1 MTAVAARAATAGPSG
16 RSRGETT
23 ATSSAIFNPR
33 SGLCALLCL
42 ACLALLAG
50 CAAEPSRQTIPAE
63 QLSQANTQADLAS
76 LKSRVQEMRVRIDEL
91 ESVQGKAGR
100 GVTLDEVNRRLALL
114 EETVSRMA
122 ATLGV
127 ESGSRA
133 PSPSSS
139 IGGAPGGPARAG
151 SPDYDPEAPP
161 VAPIAMGQA
170 GNDPAEAILNMAM
183 ESFNQHDYSRANSLF
198 SELLKS
204 YPTSRQAPNA
214 LFWQAETNFQQ
225 GDYARAALICQDLIQ
240 KFPNHPLVPS
250 TMLKQALSFRKLGKL
265 QAARILLQDVEKRYP
280 GTPEARS
287 AQTQLRD
294 LR

>member
-1 MTAVAARAATAGPSG
+1 MTAIDLM
-16 RSRGETT
+16 RSRT
-23 ATSSAIFNPR
+23 ASR
-33 SGLCALLCL
+33 LCTLLWL
-42 ACLALLAG
+42 LALLALAG
-50 CAAEPSRQTIPAE
+50 CASEPARQTIPAE
-63 QLSQANTQADLAS
+63 QLTQANAQADLTS

-127 ESGSRA
+127 DTGSRA
-133 PSPSSS
+133 PSASPGVS
-139 IGGAPGGPARAG
+139 APPARTG
-151 SPDYDPEAPP
+151 SPAYNPDSPP
-161 VAPIAMGQA
+161 VAPITMGQT
-170 GNDPAEAILNMAM
+170 GNDPAEAILNMGM
-183 ESFNQHDYSRANSLF
+183 ESFNQQDYNRANSLF

-240 KFPNHPLVPS
+240 KFPNNPMVPS
-250 TMLKQALSFRKLGKL
+250 AMLKQALSFRKLGKL
-265 QAARILLQDVEKRYP
+265 QAAKILLQDVEKRYP
-280 GTPEARS
+280 GSPEARS
-287 AQTQLRD
+287 AQMQLRD

>member
-1 MTAVAARAATAGPSG
+1 MTAISSRPPGRGRAG
-16 RSRGETT
+16 SR
-23 ATSSAIFNPR
+23 
-33 SGLCALLCL
+33 LCALLGLMGLCG
-42 ACLALLAG
+42 LLAG

-63 QLSQANTQADLAS
+63 QLSQADAQADLTA
-76 LKSRVQEMRVRIDEL
+76 LKSRVQEMRARIDEL
-91 ESVQGKAGR
+91 EGVQGKAGR

-127 ESGSRA
+127 DAGSRA
-133 PSPSSS
+133 PSASS
-139 IGGAPGGPARAG
+139 GTPVPGGPGGPGYGQAPARGG
-151 SPDYDPEAPP
+151 SPGYDPDAPP
-161 VAPIAMGQA
+161 VAPITMGQA
-170 GNDPAEAILNMAM
+170 GNDPAEAIQNMAM
-183 ESFNQHDYSRANSLF
+183 ESFNQRDYNRANSLF

-204 YPTSRQAPNA
+204 YPNSRQAPNA

-240 KFPNHPLVPS
+240 KYPNNPLVPS
-250 TMLKQALSFRKLGKL
+250 AMLKQALSFRKLGKL

-287 AQTQLRD
+287 AQMQLRD

>member
-1 MTAVAARAATAGPSG
+1 MTPCENSAPCLAPSAGGRGAATHKS
-16 RSRGETT
+16 SRPHTR
-23 ATSSAIFNPR
+23 P
-33 SGLCALLCL
+33 GLCALLGL
-42 ACLALLAG
+42 VALFALAG
-50 CAAEPSRQTIPAE
+50 CASEPSRQTIPAE
-63 QLSQANTQADLAS
+63 QLTQANNQADIAA
-76 LKSRVQEMRVRIDEL
+76 LKSRVQEMRVRIEEL
-91 ESVQGKAGR
+91 EGVQGKAGR

-127 ESGSRA
+127 DSMSRA
-133 PSPSSS
+133 PSASAGVS
-139 IGGAPGGPARAG
+139 APARA
-151 SPDYDPEAPP
+151 SSQDYDSDAKP
-161 VAPIAMGQA
+161 VAPITMGQT
-170 GNDPAEAILNMAM
+170 GNDPAEAILNMGM
-183 ESFNQHDYSRANSLF
+183 ESFNQRDYNRANSLF

-240 KFPNHPLVPS
+240 KFPNNPMVPS
-250 TMLKQALSFRKLGKL
+250 AMLKQALSFRKLGKL
-265 QAARILLQDVEKRYP
+265 QAAKILLQDVEKRYP

-287 AQTQLRD
+287 AQMQQRD

>member
-1 MTAVAARAATAGPSG
+1 MTATARREPAAGSVSG
-16 RSRGETT
+16 RQAAAGTRYARPALGRCVLLGLF
-23 ATSSAIFNPR
+23 ALSA
-33 SGLCALLCL
+33 
-42 ACLALLAG
+42 LAG
-50 CAAEPSRQTIPAE
+50 CASEPSRQTIPAE
-63 QLSQANTQADLAS
+63 QLTQANNQADIAS

-127 ESGSRA
+127 DAGSRA
-133 PSPSSS
+133 PSAS
-139 IGGAPGGPARAG
+139 PGYSTPPRGG
-151 SPDYDPEAPP
+151 SPAYDPDAPP
-161 VAPIAMGQA
+161 VAPITMGQT
-170 GNDPAEAILNMAM
+170 GSDPAEAILNMGM
-183 ESFNQHDYSRANSLF
+183 ESFNQQDYNRANSLF

-240 KFPNHPLVPS
+240 KFPNNPMVPS
-250 TMLKQALSFRKLGKL
+250 AMLKQALSFRKLGKL
-265 QAARILLQDVEKRYP
+265 QAAKILLQDVEKRYP
-280 GTPEARS
+280 GSPEARS
-287 AQTQLRD
+287 AQMQLRD